1 MKMPPL
7 QTRRFSL
14 TNTFFYKKKKKPIIT
29 VRKEMRIMQKF
40 VYEYATKVYFG
51 EGAAREHLAEAVSGY
66 GKNVML
72 AYGGGSVKKNG
83 IYDELKTILENAGKT
98 VTDFSGIMSNPTYA
112 KVQEGA
118 KLAKEQKIDFI
129 LAVGGGSVIDCCK
142 IVAAQAKT
150 DKDLWEME
158 MTEHQ
163 FPTEVLPM
171 GAVVTASGTGA
182 EMNGGA
188 VITNEEKIIKAGMAA
203 AAPRF
208 AILDPEYTMSLPHMQ
223 VISGA
228 FDTLSHAMETYFGNS
243 DQDNVSDDVAL
254 AIMRNTVVNM
264 RRLLKNINDI
274 QARSNLMWDSAMA
287 ENGILKVG
295 RVTDFQAHQ
304 LEHQLGAYTDC
315 NHGQGLAVI
324 HPAYYRHIVKD
335 AKEKFERF
343 GKEVFGVESAG
354 ESVEALAAFIKECG
368 LPTKM
373 GELRSKTEI
382 TPELLKNVADTCN
395 VIKCNPR
402 ELGRDE
408 IYEILMECM

>member
-1 MKMPPL
+1 
-7 QTRRFSL
+7 
-14 TNTFFYKKKKKPIIT
+14 
-29 VRKEMRIMQKF
+29 MQKF

-51 EGAAREHLAEAVSGY
+51 EGAAKEHLAEAVSGY
-66 GKNVML
+66 GQNVML

-83 IYDELKTILENAGKT
+83 IYDEIKKILEDAGKK

-118 KLAKEQKIDFI
+118 ELAKKEKIDFI

-163 FPTEVLPM
+163 FPTDVLPM

-188 VITNEEKIIKAGMAA
+188 VITNEEKVIKAGMAA

-208 AILDPEYTMSLPHMQ
+208 AVLDPAYTASVPRMQ

-243 DQDNVSDDVAL
+243 DPDNVSDDVAL

-264 RRLLKNINDI
+264 RRLLGNIDDI
-274 QARSNLMWDSAMA
+274 QARGNLMWDSAMA

-304 LEHQLGAYTDC
+304 MEHQLGAYTDC

-335 AKEKFERF
+335 AEEKFRRF
-343 GKEVFGVESAG
+343 GKEVFGVDTAEAG
-354 ESVEALAAFIKECG
+354 VEALADFIKECG
-368 LPTKM
+368 LPAKM
-373 GELRSKTEI
+373 GELKSRTEI
-382 TPELLKNVADTCN
+382 TPEILRSVADTGN

-402 ELGRDE
+402 ELSRDE
-408 IYEILMECM
+408 IYDILMECM

>member
-1 MKMPPL
+1 
-7 QTRRFSL
+7 
-14 TNTFFYKKKKKPIIT
+14 
-29 VRKEMRIMQKF
+29 MQKF

-171 GAVVTASGTGA
+171 GAVVTASGTGV

-354 ESVEALAAFIKECG
+354 ESLEALAAFIKECG